1 MIYSER
7 SSVHG
12 QWIDHLW
19 VTLYVLAGTRD
30 LHAPPMPP
38 LTRCKTNKSWL
49 GSHKSKGKVEVQRNH
64 QRKVT
69 GIEGDAFSLPY
80 LCVRINTLDHIN
92 TQLEFLE
99 KKVRYGW
106 QKEEPTPS
114 KGGKRFSK
122 NKSDPPPPPIILSAD
137 SSFQRT
143 RVAIKEGINQLTE
156 LAAYR
161 VVFSDLRD
169 VFGDGLYAG
178 GVGSARISGVIN
190 QLDAKLGEIA
200 ETSVE
205 KLRNQIVIPLMRACF
220 DGFLLV
226 LLAGGTSRSFTVG
239 DSDMLK
245 DDLTALKDLFLADGD
260 GLPRNVVEQAAS
272 PASQILTLFELS
284 SSELIQIYSASMG
297 EGNRTSSRSSSIPP
311 TTGNW
316 NATDANT
323 LLRVL
328 CYRSDDTASKFLKK
342 TYHLPKKAHA

>member
-1 MIYSER
+1 MLIYTER
-7 SSVHG
+7 LSVHG

-19 VTLYVLAGTRD
+19 FTLYILAGTRD
-30 LHAPPMPP
+30 LHAPSMPP

-64 QRKVT
+64 RQKAT

-99 KKVRYGW
+99 KKVHYGW
-106 QKEEPTPS
+106 QEEPTPS
-114 KGGKRFSK
+114 IGGKRFSK
-122 NKSDPPPPPIILSAD
+122 NKFDPPPPIILSAG

-143 RVAIKEGINQLTE
+143 RVATKEGINQLID

-178 GVGSARISGVIN
+178 DVGSARISGVID

-200 ETSVE
+200 ETSVV
-205 KLRNQIVIPLMRACF
+205 KLRNQIVTALMRACF

-239 DSDMLK
+239 DSDKLK

-272 PASQILTLFELS
+272 PASQILTLFELPS
-284 SSELIQIYSASMG
+284 NELIQIYSASMG
-297 EGNRTSSRSSSIPP
+297 EGSRSSSRSSSIPP
-311 TTGNW
+311 TTGKW

>member
-1 MIYSER
+1 
-7 SSVHG
+7 
-12 QWIDHLW
+12 
-19 VTLYVLAGTRD
+19 
-30 LHAPPMPP
+30 MPP

-64 QRKVT
+64 HRKVT
-69 GIEGDAFSLPY
+69 GTEGDAFSLPY

-114 KGGKRFSK
+114 VGGKRFSK
-122 NKSDPPPPPIILSAD
+122 NKSNPPPPPPIILSAD

-143 RVAIKEGINQLTE
+143 RVAIQEGINQLTE

-178 GVGSARISGVIN
+178 DVGSARISGVID

-205 KLRNQIVIPLMRACF
+205 KLRNQIVTALMKACF

-239 DSDMLK
+239 DSDKLK

-284 SSELIQIYSASMG
+284 SNELIQIYSASMG
-297 EGNRTSSRSSSIPP
+297 EGSRTSSRSSSIPP
-311 TTGNW
+311 TTGKW
-316 NATDANT
+316 SATDANT